1 MYFKIFRELKNYFGF
16 FPLLF
21 LFPINLKH
29 WCYGNDLRGDRS
41 TLLNVKGRHVKIL
54 NSILLSLY
62 LKKHLFNI

>member
-1 MYFKIFRELKNYFGF
+1 MYFKTLRELKNYFVF

-29 WCYGNDLRGDRS
+29 WCYGNDLRGDQY

-54 NSILLSLY
+54 NSILLSL
-62 LKKHLFNI
+62 LI